1 MSLSEEDRRVLDEME
16 RQLTSGVADVVST
29 SERRAPNLRLV
40 IAGVIALVAGVGILV
55 LGVMIMQT
63 LVGVA
68 GFAVMVVGAS
78 LMLNRRGPSVRA
90 TSGAR
95 SSLYDNLEKR
105 WDRRSNGDS

>member
-16 RQLTSGVADVVST
+16 RQLTSGTADVVST

-40 IAGVIALVAGVGILV
+40 IVGVIALVAGIGVLV
-55 LGVMIMQT
+55 LGVMITQP

-78 LMLNRRGPSVRA
+78 LMANRRGPAVGKA
-90 TSGAR
+90 AAPR
-95 SSLYDNLEKR
+95 STMYDNLEKR
-105 WDRRSNGDS
+105 WDRRTNGDA